1 MNDVL
6 FIQDCSKL
14 QAADSPALLPPSD
27 IFSKSVHS
35 DLSSPP
41 VLLNQ
46 RNNTPPDNRSQLRI
60 GDISIT
66 SVNPATVSDSLNVGR
81 SSPPSL
87 SPPELPKSAPLPH
100 SEVRSSPPT
109 DTQLL
114 PEEGMQAAPGLTSL
128 ERAEAVVQH
137 AEECKASMTVIHR
150 RKDKVRHERMANK
163 KLALRTRLEANL
175 SQQEIAVIRTQ
186 SSEFAPPDRK
196 EKYDILM
203 KYFKNHPDEPLTKK
217 YPLDFLCSSV
227 IDKKKNDFEG
237 VDRKLLTTFKK
248 RIVRTFSYV
257 KCRRID
263 KRYISLLKRANGIP
277 E

>member
-6 FIQDCSKL
+6 FIPDFSTPL
-14 QAADSPALLPPSD
+14 AAGSTARHYSD
-27 IFSKSVHS
+27 IFSTLVHS
-35 DLSSPP
+35 DLPTSP
-41 VLLNQ
+41 VFLNH
-46 RNNTPPDNRSQLRI
+46 NTPADNSSQHRI
-60 GDISIT
+60 SDISIT
-66 SVNPATVSDSLNVGR
+66 SVNPATVSGSLNIGR
-81 SSPPSL
+81 SSQP
-87 SPPELPKSAPLPH
+87 PPESAPLPQ
-100 SEVRSSPPT
+100 SELRSSLPT

-114 PEEGMQAAPGLTSL
+114 PEEGMQAAPGLTPL
-128 ERAEAVVQH
+128 ARAEAMVQH
-137 AEECKASMTVIHR
+137 AQECKAPMVVIHGL
-150 RKDKVRHERMANK
+150 KDKVRHERMVNK

-175 SQQEIAVIRTQ
+175 SRQEIAAIRTQ
-186 SSEFAPPDRK
+186 SAQCDPPDRR

-203 KYFKNHPDEPLTKK
+203 KYFKTHPDEPLTKK

-237 VDRKLLTTFKK
+237 EERKQLTAFKK

-263 KRYISLLKRANGIP
+263 KNYISLLKRVNGLP

>member
-6 FIQDCSKL
+6 FIPDFSTL
-14 QAADSPALLPPSD
+14 LSAGDTALPSSD
-27 IFSKSVHS
+27 IFSTSVHS

-41 VLLNQ
+41 VFLNH
-46 RNNTPPDNRSQLRI
+46 NTPADNRSQLKI

-66 SVNPATVSDSLNVGR
+66 SVNPAMVSSSVNVGQ
-81 SSPPSL
+81 SSQPSL
-87 SPPELPKSAPLPH
+87 SPPELPKSAPLPQ

-109 DTQLL
+109 VTQLL
-114 PEEGMQAAPGLTSL
+114 PEVGVQAAPGLPLL
-128 ERAEAVVQH
+128 ERAEAMTQH
-137 AEECKASMTVIHR
+137 AEECKAPMAEIHR
-150 RKDKVRHERMANK
+150 LKDKVRHERMANK
-163 KLALRTRLEANL
+163 KLALRTKLEANL
-175 SQQEIAVIRTQ
+175 SLQEIATIRTQ
-186 SSEFAPPDRK
+186 SAECAPPDRK

-203 KYFKNHPDEPLTKK
+203 KYFKDHPDEPLTKK

-227 IDKKKNDFEG
+227 IEKKKNDFEG
-237 VDRKLLTTFKK
+237 VDREQLTAFKK
-248 RIVRTFSYV
+248 KIVRTFSYV